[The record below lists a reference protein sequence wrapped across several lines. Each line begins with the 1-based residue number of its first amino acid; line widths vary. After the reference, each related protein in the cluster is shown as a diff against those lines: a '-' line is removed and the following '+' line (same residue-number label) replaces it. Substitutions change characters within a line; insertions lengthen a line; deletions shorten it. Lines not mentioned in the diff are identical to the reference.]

1 MIPALE
7 FEDRATRE
15 AEKAVEK
22 YGDDAALET
31 GHPDKDITD
40 YAINELVGLVRYGEM
55 IEARMKMFDQ
65 LENRAIVREIRAG
78 IALGQQISEAGREL
92 GEQLIALRQRL
103 QSARVYLG
111 EPEIR

>member
-1 MIPALE
+1 MSAALE

-31 GHPDKDITD
+31 GHPDKDIHD

-55 IEARMKMFDQ
+55 IVARHKMFDQ
-65 LENRAIVREIRAG
+65 LGNGRIVREIRAG
-78 IALGQQISEAGREL
+78 IRLGQQIQEAAREL
-92 GEQLIALRQRL
+92 GEDLIALRQRL
-103 QSARVYLG
+103 NDAGIYLG